1 MSTRVGTTGRRVAA
15 RALTDAVMLLHPED
29 ARVLVLNGTAAA
41 VWARCDGSLDVEGL
55 IVRPGR
61 GVRRAQR
68 SVLRADVLAVLDRLT
83 GEGFLASAAG

>member
-1 MSTRVGTTGRRVAA
+1 MSTRVGPPAAGVAA

-55 IVRPGR
+55 IVDLAAEYA
-61 GVRRAQR
+61 VAE